1 MCKNKAFIVIWNHGD
16 LFYNFVGGESI
27 KVNESLFQD
36 MEELDTEID
45 SLGLD
50 DDEDIYLGENSLDD
64 DWKWCA
70 DKIDIGRRALVDT
83 L

>member
-1 MCKNKAFIVIWNHGD
+1 MANNHFY
-16 LFYNFVGGESI
+16 LFCNFSGGESI

-50 DDEDIYLGENSLDD
+50 DDEDLYLGENSLDD
-64 DWKWCA
+64 DWKLCA
-70 DKIDIGRRALVDT
+70 DNVKLKIAL
-83 L
+83 LIRIKFAGS

>member
-1 MCKNKAFIVIWNHGD
+1 MKLCLNGRTECLLITLLIKICNFI
-16 LFYNFVGGESI
+16 GGESI

-64 DWKWCA
+64 D
-70 DKIDIGRRALVDT
+70 
-83 L
+83 